1 MPDVLAYLAG
11 SWRVE
16 RTVRDFAGTA
26 TDGAGEAEGTEGA
39 GGTEGAEGTEG
50 AQEAVESVESV
61 EGRFEG
67 ITRFTPLADAGPG
80 AEPSEAGPPEPAGL
94 LHHESGTFT
103 WHGVARPAERT
114 LRFLPGTPAG
124 TAVVQFAD
132 GRPFHDLDLRSGRH
146 TADHPCAADLYRG
159 EFEVY
164 DASRWR
170 TRWRVAGPAKDLLLT
185 TDYTRLP

>member
-1 MPDVLAYLAG
+1 MPDALAYLAG
-11 SWRVE
+11 AWRVE
-16 RTVRDFAGTA
+16 RTVRDFAG
-26 TDGAGEAEGTEGA
+26 AG
-39 GGTEGAEGTEG
+39 
-50 AQEAVESVESV
+50 AVESSEPV

-67 ITRFTPLADAGPG
+67 TTLFTPLTDAGPE
-80 AEPSEAGPPEPAGL
+80 AEPPGPGPADLPGL

-124 TAVVQFAD
+124 TAVARFAD
-132 GRPFHDLDLRSGRH
+132 GRFFHDLDLRSGRY